1 MPSIFRFGLW
11 ISLCCIPS
19 LGFSQHVG
27 VNTQTPQGALDIR
40 SAGNTSSTHALLIS
54 NTASDTMLVVRDD
67 GKVGIGTTQ
76 PAFSLDVQ
84 SAQPVAARFGARVE
98 GQPAIQNNEL
108 TTLGQ
113 VQAMT
118 VAASGAVAAPTMFSA
133 TTSSSGGYFTD
144 GLIFCRNLSE
154 GGFTD
159 WRMPTM
165 EDWTRMIQN
174 DAVALP
180 SYTAA
185 RYYWMNPSTT
195 GPVSTSAWYQLYIS
209 NPNLSTT
216 FSHYFT
222 STYSP
227 SSSSVYTFCVR

>member
-1 MPSIFRFGLW
+1 MSPRLNMGLWTILLGMPSLLFA
-11 ISLCCIPS
+11 
-19 LGFSQHVG
+19 QHVG

-40 SAGNTSSTHALLIS
+40 SAGNTASTHALLIS

-67 GKVGIGTTQ
+67 GKIGIGTTQ

-113 VQAMT
+113 VQALT
-118 VAASGAVAAPTMFSA
+118 VAASGAVAAPTMFST
-133 TTSSSGGYFTD
+133 TTSSSGGFFTD

-180 SYTAA
+180 SYTAS
-185 RYYWMNPSTT
+185 RYYWMNPAST

-209 NPNLSTT
+209 NSNLSVPL
-216 FSHYFT
+216 SHYFT
-222 STYSP
+222 PNYSP
-227 SSSSVYTFCVR
+227 SSTIVYTFCVR